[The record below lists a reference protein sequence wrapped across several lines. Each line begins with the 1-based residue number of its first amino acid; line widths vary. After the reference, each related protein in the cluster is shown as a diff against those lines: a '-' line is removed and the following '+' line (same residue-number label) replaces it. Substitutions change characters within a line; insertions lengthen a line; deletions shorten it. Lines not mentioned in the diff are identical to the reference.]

1 MISDLEVRRGHVFG
15 VVVLG
20 GALVGELD
28 LLVEV
33 GADGGEVVDE
43 VGCERVIWV
52 VLIGS
57 G

>member
-1 MISDLEVRRGHVFG
+1 MFG